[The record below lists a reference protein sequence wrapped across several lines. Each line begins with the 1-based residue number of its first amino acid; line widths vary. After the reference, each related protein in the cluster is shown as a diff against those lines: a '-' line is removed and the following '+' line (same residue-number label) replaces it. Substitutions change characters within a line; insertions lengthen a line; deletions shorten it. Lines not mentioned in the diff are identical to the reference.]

1 MRPDDRME
9 AMKSMNFRRIFFL
22 GALVGLGFAA
32 AAQAQFAAYG
42 MVNGER
48 LKDIVCVDPRGCAS
62 TTSTP
67 VLTGQKN
74 TADPYGGT
82 IGAFYDFRSFGP
94 VTLGADVRAVFLNTN
109 KAAYAYQASS
119 AFMRH
124 DSFLGGARLTFK
136 TPFKVLR
143 PYAQIS
149 AGLGRTDATDPP
161 LPLAQPPGKL
171 NYKNFTQV
179 QGFAGIDLALWNN
192 VDFRPIEFGYGEM
205 FGSGSH
211 TLESIG
217 IGIVFHT
224 SRNR

>member
-1 MRPDDRME
+1 
-9 AMKSMNFRRIFFL
+9 MKITNFRRILFL
-22 GALVGLGFAA
+22 GVLVGLGFAA

-62 TTSTP
+62 TTSAP

-94 VTLGADVRAVFLNTN
+94 ITLGADVRASFLNTN
-109 KAAYAYQASS
+109 KAAYAYQASAGS
-119 AFMRH
+119 MRH
-124 DSFLGGARLTFK
+124 DSILGGARVTFR

-161 LPLAQPPGKL
+161 VVLGKL
-171 NYKNFTQV
+171 NYKNFAQV
-179 QGFAGIDLALWNN
+179 QGFAGLDLALWNN

-205 FGSGSH
+205 FGSSSH

-217 IGIVFHT
+217 LGIVFHT